1 MNDEN
6 CMHRLSEQLKSR
18 LHIAVIDDGV
28 NEGYFKLGELE
39 NNIEITADQDI
50 NPRTGYDPFMLS
62 HGSVCAAIIR
72 KYLPDFRLS
81 SIKILDQD
89 MKGMASHL
97 SKAIYW
103 CADNDVDLINLS
115 LGTIDYRDFE
125 DIRNA
130 VDYSFRKGLII
141 VAACSNRN
149 IYTCPASFSKVIG
162 VCSERGLNLRE
173 GEYIYDMYSAKGVE
187 ITAVGRHRLYDYK
200 GKVYETPAQ
209 NSYAAPGITAIVG
222 SMLQR
227 GLDKNLAAIR
237 SELLKN
243 SCKNNTLKQAP
254 GNSVYGPRDNCQK
267 SIDVPVI
274 VVWDYISEDCLLER
288 ELLYCFRKDGYN
300 AVLITDK
307 PVAAVD
313 GDGVIKVGEDCSV
326 ENNTTGYTSVYNAY
340 DPDLMILGLST
351 SDRDLNITDTFR
363 RLEVDINIIHC
374 GNLPGKWCERLFENA
389 EAMNF
394 VISAWDNIDISDEK
408 NIRVISSFDVNRIE
422 LLYSSLLEL
431 FEKSDL
437 VE

>member
-1 MNDEN
+1 MNDKN
-6 CMHRLSEQLKSR
+6 NMHRLSEQLKSQ

-28 NEGYFKLGELE
+28 NEGYFKIGELE
-39 NNIEITADQDI
+39 NNIEITADHEI
-50 NPRTGYDPFMLS
+50 NPREGYDPFMIS
-62 HGSVCAAIIR
+62 HGSVCAAIIK

-81 SIKILDQD
+81 SIKILDQE

-125 DIRNA
+125 DIRKA
-130 VDYSFRKGLII
+130 VDYAIDKGLII

-162 VCSERGLNLRE
+162 VCSERGLNLSE

-187 ITAVGRHRLYDYK
+187 ITAVGRHSLYDYK
-200 GKVYETPAQ
+200 GKIYVTPAQ
-209 NSYAAPGITAIVG
+209 NSCAAPVITAIVG

-243 SCKNNTLKQAP
+243 SCKSNTLNQAP
-254 GNSVYGPRDNCQK
+254 GNSVYGLRDSCHK

-274 VVWDYISEDCLLER
+274 VVWDFINKDCLLER
-288 ELLYCFRKDGYN
+288 ELLCCFRKDGYN
-300 AVLITDK
+300 ALLITDK
-307 PVAAVD
+307 PAAAVD
-313 GDGVIKVGEDCSV
+313 GDGIIRVGEHRSV
-326 ENNTTGYTSVYNAY
+326 ENNIAGYTSVYNAY
-340 DPDLMILGLST
+340 DPDLIILGLSI
-351 SDRDLNITDTFR
+351 SDMDSNITNTYR
-363 RLEVDINIIHC
+363 MLEVDINIFHC
-374 GNLPGKWCERLFENA
+374 KHLPENLWERLFENVD
-389 EAMNF
+389 AMNLL
-394 VISAWDNIDISDEK
+394 ISDCDYKDISDKE
-408 NIRVISSFDVNRIE
+408 NIRVISSFDINRIE
-422 LLYSSLLEL
+422 LLYNPLLEL